1 MSSVSHVKHWFFL
14 FCAIVFEVG
23 GTSVMKMSQHEGWLL
38 GPNAGLM
45 AMFALIGLSYYCL
58 ALAATGLPIGVAY
71 AFWEGLGLTMIT
83 LVSVFLL
90 GEAMN
95 MQRFFA
101 LLAVLGGALLIH
113 HGTSEGGPA
122 QRPAGGVMSSFFS
135 LSLLAVIVAALL
147 DIVANLLL
155 AKSQGFRRKFI
166 GFASLGMVGLA
177 FYALSLAVR
186 DMDLAVAYAMWGG
199 FGILGTSIGGWLLL
213 GQRLKPC
220 AWLGMVLLI
229 GGMTVLKLS

>member
-1 MSSVSHVKHWFFL
+1 MRCADTNECFEQISAYFGGKKTGSFLLVNTENYDVYNELRQRLEADTGTKCVYVSDKCL
-14 FCAIVFEVG
+14 PNGLPDADSAISAVRG
-23 GTSVMKMSQHEGWLL
+23 
-38 GPNAGLM
+38 AGS
-45 AMFALIGLSYYCL
+45 FALIGLSYYCL

-122 QRPAGGVMSSFFS
+122 QRPAKAGV
-135 LSLLAVIVAALL
+135 
-147 DIVANLLL
+147 
-155 AKSQGFRRKFI
+155 
-166 GFASLGMVGLA
+166 AS
-177 FYALSLAVR
+177 
-186 DMDLAVAYAMWGG
+186 
-199 FGILGTSIGGWLLL
+199 
-213 GQRLKPC
+213 
-220 AWLGMVLLI
+220 
-229 GGMTVLKLS
+229 

>member
-1 MSSVSHVKHWFFL
+1 
-14 FCAIVFEVG
+14 
-23 GTSVMKMSQHEGWLL
+23 
-38 GPNAGLM
+38 
-45 AMFALIGLSYYCL
+45 
-58 ALAATGLPIGVAY
+58 
-71 AFWEGLGLTMIT
+71 
-83 LVSVFLL
+83 
-90 GEAMN
+90 
-95 MQRFFA
+95 
-101 LLAVLGGALLIH
+101 
-113 HGTSEGGPA
+113 
-122 QRPAGGVMSSFFS
+122 MSSFFS

-177 FYALSLAVR
+177 FYA
-186 DMDLAVAYAMWGG
+186 
-199 FGILGTSIGGWLLL
+199 IGGWLLL

>member
-95 MQRFFA
+95 LQRFFA
-101 LLAVLGGALLIH
+101 LLAVFWGGPFVQQRPSQGGAPHPPAHAGGGAL
-113 HGTSEGGPA
+113 GS
-122 QRPAGGVMSSFFS
+122 VF
-135 LSLLAVIVAALL
+135 
-147 DIVANLLL
+147 LLL
-155 AKSQGFRRKFI
+155 
-166 GFASLGMVGLA
+166 
-177 FYALSLAVR
+177 
-186 DMDLAVAYAMWGG
+186 
-199 FGILGTSIGGWLLL
+199 
-213 GQRLKPC
+213 
-220 AWLGMVLLI
+220 
-229 GGMTVLKLS
+229 

>member
-38 GPNAGLM
+38 
-45 AMFALIGLSYYCL
+45 ALIGLSYYCL

-122 QRPAGGVMSSFFS
+122 QRPAKAGV
-135 LSLLAVIVAALL
+135 
-147 DIVANLLL
+147 
-155 AKSQGFRRKFI
+155 
-166 GFASLGMVGLA
+166 AS
-177 FYALSLAVR
+177 
-186 DMDLAVAYAMWGG
+186 
-199 FGILGTSIGGWLLL
+199 
-213 GQRLKPC
+213 
-220 AWLGMVLLI
+220 
-229 GGMTVLKLS
+229 

>member
-14 FCAIVFEVG
+14 FCAILFEVG

-38 GPNAGLM
+38 GPNAGLI

-95 MQRFFA
+95 LQRSWRCLPF
-101 LLAVLGGALLIH
+101 
-113 HGTSEGGPA
+113 S
-122 QRPAGGVMSSFFS
+122 AG
-135 LSLLAVIVAALL
+135 
-147 DIVANLLL
+147 
-155 AKSQGFRRKFI
+155 R
-166 GFASLGMVGLA
+166 
-177 FYALSLAVR
+177 
-186 DMDLAVAYAMWGG
+186 
-199 FGILGTSIGGWLLL
+199 
-213 GQRLKPC
+213 C
-220 AWLGMVLLI
+220 
-229 GGMTVLKLS
+229 

>member
-1 MSSVSHVKHWFFL
+1 
-14 FCAIVFEVG
+14 
-23 GTSVMKMSQHEGWLL
+23 
-38 GPNAGLM
+38 
-45 AMFALIGLSYYCL
+45 
-58 ALAATGLPIGVAY
+58 
-71 AFWEGLGLTMIT
+71 
-83 LVSVFLL
+83 
-90 GEAMN
+90 
-95 MQRFFA
+95 
-101 LLAVLGGALLIH
+101 
-113 HGTSEGGPA
+113 
-122 QRPAGGVMSSFFS
+122 MSSFFS

-177 FYALSLAVR
+177 FYSLSLAVR
-186 DMDLAVAYAMWGG
+186 DMNLAVAYAMWGG
-199 FGILGTSIGGWLLL
+199 FGILGTSIGGWFLL

>member
-1 MSSVSHVKHWFFL
+1 
-14 FCAIVFEVG
+14 
-23 GTSVMKMSQHEGWLL
+23 
-38 GPNAGLM
+38 
-45 AMFALIGLSYYCL
+45 
-58 ALAATGLPIGVAY
+58 
-71 AFWEGLGLTMIT
+71 
-83 LVSVFLL
+83 
-90 GEAMN
+90 
-95 MQRFFA
+95 
-101 LLAVLGGALLIH
+101 
-113 HGTSEGGPA
+113 
-122 QRPAGGVMSSFFS
+122 MSSFFS

-166 GFASLGMVGLA
+166 GFGQA

>member
-101 LLAVLGGALLIH
+101 LLAVLGGRRIIKKDTELAGCFILYNSH
-113 HGTSEGGPA
+113 HA
-122 QRPAGGVMSSFFS
+122 C
-135 LSLLAVIVAALL
+135 
-147 DIVANLLL
+147 N
-155 AKSQGFRRKFI
+155 KSQGFRRKFI

-229 GGMTVLKLS
+229 GGMTVLQLS

>member
-83 LVSVFLL
+83 L
-90 GEAMN
+90 
-95 MQRFFA
+95 
-101 LLAVLGGALLIH
+101 
-113 HGTSEGGPA
+113 
-122 QRPAGGVMSSFFS
+122 
-135 LSLLAVIVAALL
+135 
-147 DIVANLLL
+147 
-155 AKSQGFRRKFI
+155 
-166 GFASLGMVGLA
+166 
-177 FYALSLAVR
+177 
-186 DMDLAVAYAMWGG
+186 
-199 FGILGTSIGGWLLL
+199 
-213 GQRLKPC
+213 
-220 AWLGMVLLI
+220 
-229 GGMTVLKLS
+229 

>member
-38 GPNAGLM
+38 AGLM
-45 AMFALIGLSYYCL
+45 SLCALSGRSDYCL

-122 QRPAGGVMSSFFS
+122 QRPAKAGV
-135 LSLLAVIVAALL
+135 
-147 DIVANLLL
+147 
-155 AKSQGFRRKFI
+155 
-166 GFASLGMVGLA
+166 AS
-177 FYALSLAVR
+177 
-186 DMDLAVAYAMWGG
+186 
-199 FGILGTSIGGWLLL
+199 
-213 GQRLKPC
+213 
-220 AWLGMVLLI
+220 
-229 GGMTVLKLS
+229 

>member
-90 GEAMN
+90 GEA
-95 MQRFFA
+95 RRA
-101 LLAVLGGALLIH
+101 RPA
-113 HGTSEGGPA
+113 SREGG
-122 QRPAGGVMSSFFS
+122 GGVMSSFFS

>member
-1 MSSVSHVKHWFFL
+1 
-14 FCAIVFEVG
+14 
-23 GTSVMKMSQHEGWLL
+23 
-38 GPNAGLM
+38 
-45 AMFALIGLSYYCL
+45 
-58 ALAATGLPIGVAY
+58 
-71 AFWEGLGLTMIT
+71 
-83 LVSVFLL
+83 
-90 GEAMN
+90 
-95 MQRFFA
+95 
-101 LLAVLGGALLIH
+101 
-113 HGTSEGGPA
+113 
-122 QRPAGGVMSSFFS
+122 MSSFFS

-186 DMDLAVAYAMWGG
+186 DMDLAWGG

>member
-101 LLAVLGGALLIH
+101 LLAVLGGALRIH

-122 QRPAGGVMSSFFS
+122 QRPAKAGV
-135 LSLLAVIVAALL
+135 
-147 DIVANLLL
+147 
-155 AKSQGFRRKFI
+155 
-166 GFASLGMVGLA
+166 AS
-177 FYALSLAVR
+177 
-186 DMDLAVAYAMWGG
+186 
-199 FGILGTSIGGWLLL
+199 
-213 GQRLKPC
+213 
-220 AWLGMVLLI
+220 
-229 GGMTVLKLS
+229 

>member
-122 QRPAGGVMSSFFS
+122 QRPAKAGVAS

>member
-90 GEAMN
+90 GYTFT
-95 MQRFFA
+95 Q
-101 LLAVLGGALLIH
+101 
-113 HGTSEGGPA
+113 
-122 QRPAGGVMSSFFS
+122 FS
-135 LSLLAVIVAALL
+135 NAI
-147 DIVANLLL
+147 
-155 AKSQGFRRKFI
+155 
-166 GFASLGMVGLA
+166 
-177 FYALSLAVR
+177 
-186 DMDLAVAYAMWGG
+186 
-199 FGILGTSIGGWLLL
+199 
-213 GQRLKPC
+213 
-220 AWLGMVLLI
+220 
-229 GGMTVLKLS
+229 